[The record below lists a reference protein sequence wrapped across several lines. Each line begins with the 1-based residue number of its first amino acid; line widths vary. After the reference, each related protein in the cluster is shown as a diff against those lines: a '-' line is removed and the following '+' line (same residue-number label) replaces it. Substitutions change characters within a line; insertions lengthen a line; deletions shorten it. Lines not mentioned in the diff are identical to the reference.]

1 MSAIIERTDALN
13 GVLNIPGDKSFTH
26 RALILGALSSG
37 DTRIS
42 HFPHSQDCNDTIE
55 CLNHLGISIEKE
67 QDEVIIHGRGLHG
80 LTEPGLT
87 LSVGNS
93 TTTIRLLSGVLAAQ
107 NFVSEISGDN
117 SILRRPMD
125 GIISPLKQMGAN
137 ISSKLNNNCPPLVIL
152 PSQIKGIT
160 YKSDIASSQVKS
172 SVLFTAL
179 FGDNPTAFIEPY
191 QSRNH
196 TELLLSA
203 FGANLDCAG
212 NQVVIQPAERLYPID
227 VTIPGD
233 ISSAAYFI
241 TAALITKN
249 SEIRLCEIGMN
260 PTRNG
265 FLDVIREMGAD
276 IEIINEKQ
284 GLEPTADLIVRSS
297 KLHGITLSGEI
308 IPRTLD
314 EIPILMVLA
323 CYAEGITFIKDG
335 GELKL
340 KESDRL
346 DITID
351 NLKKMGANIEKA
363 NDSIV
368 IEGGH
373 PLHGAI
379 IGTKYDHRIAMSFA
393 IAALGASGKTEII
406 GSECVNV
413 SYPGFYEALRG
424 LCPASRA

>member
-1 MSAIIERTDALN
+1 MAAIFESVNALK
-13 GVLNIPGDKSFTH
+13 GVLDIPGDKSFSH
-26 RALILGALSSG
+26 RALILGALASG
-37 DTRIS
+37 DTHIL
-42 HFPHSQDCNDTIE
+42 HFPHSQDCNNTIE
-55 CLNHLGISIEKE
+55 CLTHLGISIEKE
-67 QDEVIIHGRGLHG
+67 QEEVIVHGRGLNG
-80 LTEPGLT
+80 LCEPSLT
-87 LSVGNS
+87 LNVGNS
-93 TTTIRLLSGVLAAQ
+93 GTTIRLLSGVLAAQ

-117 SILRRPMD
+117 SILRRPM
-125 GIISPLKQMGAN
+125 GQILSPLVEMGAN
-137 ISSKLNNNCPPLVIL
+137 ISSKLKNDCPPLVIL
-152 PSQIKGIT
+152 PSKIKGIT
-160 YKSDIASSQVKS
+160 YQSDMASSQVKS
-172 SVLFTAL
+172 SILFTAL
-179 FGDNPTAFIEPY
+179 YADHATTVIEPY

-203 FGANLDCAG
+203 FGAKLTCTA
-212 NQVVIQPAERLYPID
+212 NQISMQPATCLRPID

-241 TAALITKN
+241 TAALITKD
-249 SEIRLCEIGMN
+249 SEIMLRRIGMN

-265 FLDVIREMGAD
+265 FLDVIRSMGAN
-276 IEIINEKQ
+276 IEVVNEQQ

-297 KLHGITLSGEI
+297 KLHGTTLYGEI

-323 CYAEGITFIKDG
+323 CFAEGITSIKDG

-393 IAALGASGKTEII
+393 IASLGASGKTEII
-406 GSECVNV
+406 GSECVNI
-413 SYPGFYEALRG
+413 SYPGFYEALRS
-424 LCPASRA
+424 LFPSS

>member
-1 MSAIIERTDALN
+1 MSVIFERINALK
-13 GVLNIPGDKSFTH
+13 GVLDIPGDKSFSH
-26 RALILGALSSG
+26 RALILGAMASG

-42 HFPHSQDCNDTIE
+42 HVPHSEDCNDTIE
-55 CLNHLGISIEKE
+55 CLTNLGISIENT
-67 QDEVIIHGRGLHG
+67 DDAVIVHGMGLHG
-80 LTEPGLT
+80 FREPKLT
-87 LSVGNS
+87 LNVGNS
-93 TTTIRLLSGVLAAQ
+93 GTTIRLLSGVLAAQ
-107 NFVSEISGDN
+107 DFVSEISGDN

-125 GIISPLKQMGAN
+125 QIITPLVEMGAN
-137 ISSKLNNNCPPLVIL
+137 ISYKHNNNCPPLVIL
-152 PSQIKGIT
+152 PSTIRGGRYQC
-160 YKSDIASSQVKS
+160 SIASPQVKS

-179 FGDNPTAFIEPY
+179 FADSDTLFTEPY

-203 FGANLDCAG
+203 FSADIDSWETSIIMHP
-212 NQVVIQPAERLYPID
+212 VERLNPVDI
-227 VTIPGD
+227 TIPGD
-233 ISSAAYFI
+233 ISSAAYFM
-241 TAALITKN
+241 TAALITKD
-249 SEIRLCEIGMN
+249 SEIELRGIGMN

-276 IEIINEKQ
+276 IEIINEQ
-284 GLEPTADLIVRSS
+284 NGLEPTADLIVRSS

-323 CYAEGITFIKDG
+323 CYAEGITSIKDG
-335 GELKL
+335 GELEL

-346 DITID
+346 DITIE
-351 NLKKMGANIEKA
+351 NLKKMGANIARA

-393 IAALGASGKTEII
+393 VASLGASGKTEII

-413 SYPGFYEALRG
+413 SYPGFYETLRG
-424 LCPASRA
+424 LFPGA